1 LFTFDFYYIIEDS
14 AERADVAENQIG
26 KLRAKS
32 RSSVSVSRLSP
43 GVSKYSL
50 MIFNALNSFS
60 AKFVNQLRFDRH
72 QFFVVAQFVP
82 VN

>member
-1 LFTFDFYYIIEDS
+1 MNFLNNYYLLIFVFYYIIEDS

-43 GVSKYSL
+43 GVSRFSYRN
-50 MIFNALNSFS
+50 IFI
-60 AKFVNQLRFDRH
+60 
-72 QFFVVAQFVP
+72 
-82 VN
+82 